1 MRLNNRNSIMANTTK
16 HKIIGRLRAGLSLSK
31 KEELYIKRI
40 DNRHNFFDD
49 RERENHIKHKT
60 RNTMKDLT
68 EE

>member
-1 MRLNNRNSIMANTTK
+1 MSNTTK
-16 HKIIGRLRAGLSLSK
+16 HKIIGRLRAGLSINK
-31 KEELYIKRI
+31 KEELYVRKI

-49 RERENHIKHKT
+49 IERENHIKHKT

>member
-1 MRLNNRNSIMANTTK
+1 MSNTYKHKTLGRLN
-16 HKIIGRLRAGLSLSK
+16 AGLSINK
-31 KEELYIKRI
+31 KEELYVRKI

-49 RERENHIKHKT
+49 REIENHIKLKT

>member
-1 MRLNNRNSIMANTTK
+1 MHNSEKIMSNTYK
-16 HKIIGRLRAGLSLSK
+16 HKTLGRLRAGLSIK
-31 KEELYIKRI
+31 NKEELYVRKI

-49 RERENHIKHKT
+49 REKENHIKHKT

>member
-1 MRLNNRNSIMANTTK
+1 MSNTHK
-16 HKIIGRLRAGLSLSK
+16 HKIIGRLRAGLSVNK
-31 KEELYIKRI
+31 KEELHVRKI

>member
-1 MRLNNRNSIMANTTK
+1 MANTTK
-16 HKIIGRLRAGLSLSK
+16 HKIIGRLRAGLSLNK

-49 RERENHIKHKT
+49 REIENKIKHKI
-60 RNTMKDLT
+60 RSTMKDLT

>member
-1 MRLNNRNSIMANTTK
+1 MANTTK
-16 HKIIGRLRAGLSLSK
+16 HKIIGRLRAGLSLNK
-31 KEELYIKRI
+31 KEELYVKRI

-49 RERENHIKHKT
+49 RERENKIKHKT

>member
-1 MRLNNRNSIMANTTK
+1 MSNTYKHKTLGRLN
-16 HKIIGRLRAGLSLSK
+16 AGLSINK
-31 KEELYIKRI
+31 KEELYVRKI